1 MGFFG
6 SVTLLR
12 MKPRVAQLV
21 QILLATVVAI
31 GCGSPGVPLP
41 PSLEV
46 ARPVTDLR
54 AARKGNRVTLTWS
67 RPTQTTEQRNLKR
80 AQTVE
85 ICRGFAAMKQC
96 GAPVAKIPFPKPAVK
111 QTQRSQQETYTDELP
126 ANPAEA
132 SQAIAN
138 IYYGV
143 SIVNSYRH
151 SAGLSN
157 PAQVPAAPALGPPEN
172 FQAQLTR
179 DGVKLSWNAIPNPP
193 NIPSIRFVYRIYR
206 RQAGTQSD
214 AVAGEVPV
222 AGESSPSFLDHG
234 FEWEKTYDYR
244 ATVVTKIGEADGSE
258 QQVEGDDT
266 STVSVVAHDVFPP
279 VTPTGLQAVFSG
291 PGQKP
296 FIDLVW
302 APNSEP
308 DLAGYNVYRH
318 EAGAQ
323 PVKINKDVVSSP
335 AYRDADVSAGHEYTY
350 SVSAVDVPGNESSHS
365 EEASES
371 VP

>member
-1 MGFFG
+1 
-6 SVTLLR
+6 
-12 MKPRVAQLV
+12 MKPRAAKLLL
-21 QILLATVVAI
+21 ILMATVVAI

-54 AARKGNRVTLTWS
+54 ATRKGNRVTLTWS
-67 RPTQTTEQRNLKR
+67 PPTQTTEQRNLKR

-85 ICRGFAAMKQC
+85 ICRAFAAMKQC
-96 GAPVAKIPFPKPAVK
+96 GTPVAKIPFPKPAVK
-111 QTQRSQQETYTDELP
+111 QAQPSQQETYTDELP
-126 ANPAEA
+126 ANPPET

-138 IYYGV
+138 FYYAV
-143 SIVNSYRH
+143 NVVNSYQR

-157 PAQVPAAPALGPPEN
+157 QAQVPAAPVLPPPED
-172 FQAQLTR
+172 FQAQLTP
-179 DGVKLSWNAIPNPP
+179 DGVKLIWSPIPNPP
-193 NIPSIRFVYRIYR
+193 NIPSLHFLYRIYR

-222 AGESSPSFLDHG
+222 AGDSAPSFLDHG

-244 ATVVTKIGEADGSE
+244 ATIVTKIGEADSNE

-266 STVSVVAHDVFPP
+266 STVTVATHDIFPP
-279 VTPTGLQAVFSG
+279 ATPTGLQAVFSG

-302 APNSEP
+302 TPNSEP

-318 EAGAQ
+318 EAGTQ
-323 PVKINKDVVSSP
+323 PVKINKEVVSSP
-335 AYRDADVSAGHEYTY
+335 AYRDSDVIAGHEYTY

-371 VP
+371 VSAQ

>member
-1 MGFFG
+1 
-6 SVTLLR
+6 
-12 MKPRVAQLV
+12 MKPRAAKLLL
-21 QILLATVVAI
+21 ILLATVVAI

-46 ARPVTDLR
+46 ARPVSDLH
-54 AARKGNRVTLTWS
+54 ATRKGNRVTLTWS
-67 RPTQTTEQRNLKR
+67 PPTQTTEQRNLKR

-96 GAPVAKIPFPKPAVK
+96 GTPVAKIPFPKPAVK
-111 QTQRSQQETYTDELP
+111 TQRSQQETYIDELP

-138 IYYGV
+138 IYYV
-143 SIVNSYRH
+143 VNVVNSYQR
-151 SAGLSN
+151 SAGVSN
-157 PAQVPAAPALGPPEN
+157 QAQVPAAQTLAPPEN
-172 FQAQLTR
+172 FQAQLTP
-179 DGVKLSWNAIPNPP
+179 DGVKLSWSPIPNPP
-193 NIPSIRFVYRIYR
+193 NIPSLHFLYRIYR

-222 AGESSPSFLDHG
+222 ARDSSPNFIDHG

-258 QQVEGDDT
+258 QQVEGDET
-266 STVSVVAHDVFPP
+266 PAVSVVAHDIFPP
-279 VTPTGLQAVFSG
+279 ATPTGLQAVFSG

-302 APNSEP
+302 TPNSEP

-323 PVKINKDVVSSP
+323 PVKINKEVVSSP

-350 SVSAVDVPGNESSHS
+350 SVSAVDVPGNESSRS

-371 VP
+371 VPTQ

>member
-1 MGFFG
+1 
-6 SVTLLR
+6 
-12 MKPRVAQLV
+12 MKPRAAKLPL
-21 QILLATVVAI
+21 IAMATLVAI

-46 ARPVTDLR
+46 ARPVSDLR
-54 AARKGNRVTLTWS
+54 ATRKGNRVTLTWS
-67 RPTQTTEQRNLKR
+67 PPTQTTEQRNLKR

-96 GAPVAKIPFPKPAVK
+96 GVPVAKIPFPKPAVK
-111 QTQRSQQETYTDELP
+111 QTQRAQQETYTDELP
-126 ANPAEA
+126 ANPSEA

-143 SIVNSYRH
+143 SIVNSYRR

-157 PAQVPAAPALGPPEN
+157 QAQVPAAPTLGPPEN
-172 FQAQLTR
+172 LQAQLTR
-179 DGVKLSWNAIPNPP
+179 DGVKLSWNTIPNPP
-193 NIPSIRFVYRIYR
+193 NIPNLRFAYRIYR
-206 RQAGTQSD
+206 REVGTQSN

-222 AGESSPSFLDHG
+222 ENESAPSFLDQG

-244 ATVVTKIGEADGSE
+244 VTVVTKIEQANGGE

-266 STVSVVAHDVFPP
+266 PAFPIVAHDVFPP
-279 VTPTGLQAVFSG
+279 ATPTGLQAVFSG
-291 PGQKP
+291 PGQKL

-302 APNSEP
+302 APDNEA
-308 DLAGYNVYRH
+308 DLAGYNVYRR
-318 EAGAQ
+318 EAGA

-335 AYRDADVSAGHEYTY
+335 SYRDAEVSAGHTYTY
-350 SVSAVDVPGNESSHS
+350 SVSSIDVRGNESSRS
-365 EEASES
+365 DEASES
-371 VP
+371 VPAQ